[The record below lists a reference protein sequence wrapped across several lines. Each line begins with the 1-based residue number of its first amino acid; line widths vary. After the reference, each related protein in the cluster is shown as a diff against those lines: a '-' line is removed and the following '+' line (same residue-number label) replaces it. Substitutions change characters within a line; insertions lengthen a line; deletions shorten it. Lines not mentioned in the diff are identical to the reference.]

1 MKVIII
7 SLVFLLSFNAHSQ
20 SNSGSE
26 ENLTGVLYLDSRIA
40 LQNFSGPGLLNFT
53 PANDAKKSPVL
64 AGLLSLVLPGAGEIY
79 TGEYWKAAIFIALE
93 AGLITTGLIYD
104 KKGDDKTSD
113 YQNYAD
119 DYWSVVRYAEWMNE
133 FKGMSIE
140 INPDETLQPWQR
152 VNWQHLNAAER
163 QIQGFSHTLPPH
175 GDQQYYEQIGKYF
188 QYSSGWNDY
197 SSGENNAIISPNFSF
212 YSVERG
218 KANNYYNSA
227 SAAVIGIYINHFLSA
242 LDGVWS
248 AVQFNSDLAVKIRVE
263 GQQFAHHTEYIPTLY
278 LSYGF

>member
-1 MKVIII
+1 MNDE
-7 SLVFLLSFNAHSQ
+7 S
-20 SNSGSE
+20 
-26 ENLTGVLYLDSRIA
+26 LTGVFYLDSKISM
-40 LQNFSGPGLLNFT
+40 QNFNEPASLQFV
-53 PANDAKKSPVL
+53 PANSNEKSPVL

-79 TGEYWKAAIFIALE
+79 AGEYWKAAIFVALE

-104 KKGDDKTSD
+104 KKGDDKTRD

-119 DYWSVVRYAEWMNE
+119 DKWSVVRYAEWMNE
-133 FKGMSIE
+133 YKGMSIE
-140 INPDETLQPWQR
+140 INPDESLLPWQR
-152 VNWQHLNAAER
+152 VNWQQLNAAER
-163 QIQGFSHTLPPH
+163 EIQGFSHTLPPH

-197 SSGENNAIISPNFSF
+197 SSGENNALISPNFSF

-248 AVQFNSDLAVKIRVE
+248 AVQFNKDLAVKMRVE
-263 GQQFAHHTEYIPTLY
+263 GQQFADHIEYVPTLY
-278 LSYGF
+278 LSFGF